1 MTAAA
6 TTGPASGPRPA
17 SSIPATSGIPLAHSS
32 FSNRRLQ
39 GIPDAYLS
47 PNDAGCKTFFAFR
60 YATASDHFGAPSPKS
75 LGLRCF
81 QNGPPARRE
90 EGAYLAIRN
99 RRATETSAHFQR
111 NPPG

>member
-39 GIPDAYLS
+39 GMPDAYLS
-47 PNDAGCKTFFAFR
+47 SNDAGCKAFFCLWIRDRKQIIFLLVKGVQGSSVR
-60 YATASDHFGAPSPKS
+60 QLPHFVEKS
-75 LGLRCF
+75 NRAGLSGRVLPYHEIGF
-81 QNGPPARRE
+81 
-90 EGAYLAIRN
+90 
-99 RRATETSAHFQR
+99 
-111 NPPG
+111 